1 MKMTNFNKFLKLV
14 PKLPIM
20 LQILLLLPLAL
31 LWLLTQSFVI
41 VSVIILVCV
50 LFLYRHKLKVF
61 VEHFVEQKDQEI
73 NRVIGKIE
81 IIHEELKLKLQSD
94 NSDNSDN
101 RENLLESQSKLENII
116 KNLQTSRD
124 SFHDAIAIFNESIS
138 GLNEENQKFNK
149 RINALFS
156 NSEKSNKQ
164 PKLPVL
170 LAKRLSEDWCSDL
183 EELQSHWVNSGCSA
197 LVVQLRTIK
206 CLVEMGWAKLMIRWQ
221 DYLDSKTTQQINDK

>member
-1 MKMTNFNKFLKLV
+1 MTNFNKLLKLV

-50 LFLYRHKLKVF
+50 LFFYGHKLKVF

-73 NRVIGKIE
+73 NRVICKIE
-81 IIHEELKLKLQSD
+81 MIYEELELKLQYD
-94 NSDNSDN
+94 NSNN
-101 RENLLESQSKLENII
+101 RNNLLESQSKLEDII

-124 SFHDAIAIFNESIS
+124 SFHEAIAIFNESIA

-206 CLVEMGWAKLMIRWQ
+206 CLVEMGWAKLTIRWQ
-221 DYLDSKTTQQINDK
+221 DYLDSKATQQINDK